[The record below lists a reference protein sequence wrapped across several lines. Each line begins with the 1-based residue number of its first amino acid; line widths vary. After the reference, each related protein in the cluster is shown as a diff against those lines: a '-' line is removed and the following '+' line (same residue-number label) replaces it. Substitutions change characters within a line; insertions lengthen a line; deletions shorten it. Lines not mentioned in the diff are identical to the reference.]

1 MAQFSANWTGMK
13 QRAARIK
20 FAKYKLSYYN
30 FLISIAANDLPFSSG
45 INRQIR
51 NALKNSRQKLSAST
65 NKIGRISDSIN
76 EAADLYKNTEKS
88 LSGGYLF
95 ILAPPK
101 GINSRLFHLV
111 GPGSNSSDFSKPK
124 WIDISLL
131 SGEASVGTTVM
142 GLSATALAKGSIS
155 NFKTDYGLTLEQ
167 KFDDSGNLSSLG
179 VEAKAGASYSVAS
192 GELEGSLGMLKGNI
206 KGSVGNAAVEGKIG
220 ASLVDDGKF
229 SPSIYAKANAG
240 ASVLKGSA
248 SYSVGND
255 ENNVFTKAEG
265 EVLGAKANAEGSVGV
280 ITTTDSDGT
289 THKSFGV
296 KGVAGAEA
304 YIAQGSVSRGYTF
317 MGIKVTG
324 SVSGKAG
331 GAGVSAGGSITTGGV
346 SGEIGAGLGLGV
358 GIKVDVDWSGFNPGK
373 VLEKY
378 KFWYKKGMTLFGN

>member
-30 FLISIAANDLPFSSG
+30 FLISIAVNDLPFSSG
-45 INRQIR
+45 INRQLR
-51 NALKNSRQKLSAST
+51 NALNNSRQKLTAST

-76 EAADLYKNTEKS
+76 EAADFYKNTEKS
-88 LSGGYLF
+88 LFGDFLILPSIDYLRRF
-95 ILAPPK
+95 LVV
-101 GINSRLFHLV
+101 V

-124 WIDISLL
+124 GIDISLL

-155 NFKTDYGLTLEQ
+155 NFKTDYGLTLGQ
-167 KFDDSGNLSSLG
+167 KIDDSGNLTSLG
-179 VEAKAGASYSVAS
+179 VEAKAGAYYSVAS

-206 KGSVGNAAVEGKIG
+206 KGSVGNAAVEGRIG
-220 ASLVDDGKF
+220 ASLIDDGKF

-248 SYSVGND
+248 SYSVGTD

-296 KGVAGAEA
+296 KGSAGAEA
-304 YIAQGSVSRGYTF
+304 YIAQGSVSRGFTF

-331 GAGVSAGGSITTGGV
+331 GAGVSAGGSITTGGA

-358 GIKVDVDWSGFNPGK
+358 GIKIDVDWSGFNPGK

-378 KFWYKKGMTLFGN
+378 KFW